1 MPATRTEP
9 FPMLRPA
16 RTRFTAIDPHTKV
29 KPSRLASWMA
39 ALLLVV
45 TALPG
50 QAQTG
55 TITYQGRLQE
65 GGIAATGSFD
75 MAFSIWDKP
84 SGPTQIGGIVT
95 NLGLAVSNG
104 IFTASLDFGPGVFEG
119 SDRWLEIGVRRGV
132 SAGFV
137 PLVPR
142 QRVNATPYAIHAAN
156 VNGAGISGTIPAGSI
171 GTSTITAGMLA
182 PGAVAESLS
191 GGGQTAMPAGAIVFS
206 GSEDDTNLTRLGYS
220 RVGGYINAPNLWRDL
235 GASPLAPRAGH
246 AAYWTGSRMIVWGG
260 QSGNDN
266 PNYPPLKVRN
276 VDGGI
281 YDPATKIWT
290 SMATNGAPA
299 GREQFASVWTGSE
312 MLVWGGFF
320 YDGSYH
326 YLGDGA
332 RYHAASNTWGPIPAT
347 GAPSGR
353 HRHTAVWTG
362 REMIVWGGMASAA
375 NGLALE
381 GFQDGARFDP
391 VANKWTPM
399 STSGAPI
406 GRCNH
411 TAVWTGKQMI
421 VWGGIGGNDLQN
433 PRSDGG
439 LYDPANDTW
448 LPMTLTDAPDA
459 RAGHSAVWTGKE
471 MIVWGGGSTGGHYD
485 PVKDAW
491 SPTEYVNAPA
501 SRSQHTAVW
510 TGREMVVWGGT
521 SSRGPSFSTNDG
533 GAYNP
538 TTHAWVP
545 MATIPWVPTGRQF
558 HSAVWTG
565 REMIIIGGTD
575 GSGHWFG
582 DFWSSPPPQTLFLY
596 QKP

>member
-1 MPATRTEP
+1 
-9 FPMLRPA
+9 MLRPA

-84 SGPTQIGGIVT
+84 SGPTQIGGTVT

-104 IFTASLDFGPGVFEG
+104 LFTASLDFGPGVFEG
-119 SDRWLEIGVRRGV
+119 SDRWLEIGVRREV

-191 GGGQTAMPAGAIVFS
+191 GSGQTAMPAGAIVFS
-206 GSEDDTNLTRLGYS
+206 GSEEDTNLTRLGYS
-220 RVGGYINAPNLWRDL
+220 RVGGYINAPNLWQDL
-235 GASPLAPRAGH
+235 GVSTLRPRARH
-246 AAYWTGSRMIVWGG
+246 AAHWTGSRMIVWGG

-266 PNYPPLKVRN
+266 PNNPPPKMYD

-290 SMATNGAPA
+290 STATNGAPA
-299 GREQFASVWTGSE
+299 GREQFVSVWTGSE

-326 YLGDGA
+326 YFGDGA
-332 RYHAASNTWGPIPAT
+332 RYHAASNTWGSLPAA
-347 GAPSGR
+347 GAPSPR
-353 HRHTAVWTG
+353 YRHTAVWTG
-362 REMIVWGGMASAA
+362 REMIVWGGLVSAA
-375 NGLALE
+375 NGLTLE
-381 GFQDGARFDP
+381 VYQDGARFDP

-406 GRCNH
+406 GRCDH

-421 VWGGIGGNDLQN
+421 VWGGASGSGLQIGRN
-433 PRSDGG
+433 DGG
-439 LYDPANDTW
+439 LYDPASNTW
-448 LPMTLTDAPDA
+448 RPMSLTDAQVGNA
-459 RAGHSAVWTGKE
+459 AVWTGKE
-471 MIVWGGGSTGGHYD
+471 MIVWGGDIAGGHYD

-491 SPTEYVNAPA
+491 SPTEYFNAPA
-501 SRSQHTAVW
+501 GRTHHSTVW
-510 TGREMVVWGGT
+510 TGREMVVWGGQ
-521 SSRGPSFSTNDG
+521 PSQGSYFPANDG

-545 MATIPWVPTGRQF
+545 MVTIPRAPSRRRD

-565 REMIIIGGTD
+565 REMIIHGGTD
-575 GSGHWFG
+575 GSARWFS
-582 DFWSSPPPQTLFLY
+582 DSWSCTPPQTLYLY